1 MDRPTANPVQIGD
14 WYANPASGE
23 IMRDGATVRPDPRA
37 MRLLLYLADRP
48 GQVVSVEELL
58 NQVWSGVVVTQDSVY
73 QAIAAVRRVLGDDP
87 KNPTYIVTVPRL
99 GYRLIAKVHS
109 WNGEPPATRH
119 VTEDAVAPTV
129 DGAAINGP
137 ATPTTPSD
145 TPLRAAPTRRVT
157 LIAVLCLGAF
167 LIGVLTLLLRGQAVT
182 WPGTGGATNAT
193 AVKSIGVLP
202 FLDLTSESMDQEY
215 FADGMTEELIDKLS
229 RLPGIRVP
237 SPASSFY
244 FKGKRLTVA
253 QIAKSLGV
261 TYVLSGSVRQSE
273 QKLRIAVRL
282 VRADD
287 GYVIWSETYDRS
299 SGDKLLV
306 QDDIATQV
314 AKALQRSIG

>member
-1 MDRPTANPVQIGD
+1 
-14 WYANPASGE
+14 
-23 IMRDGATVRPDPRA
+23 

-48 GQVVSVEELL
+48 GQVVGAEELL

-87 KNPTYIVTVPRL
+87 RNPTYIATVPRL
-99 GYRLIAKVHS
+99 GYRLIAKVS
-109 WNGEPPATRH
+109 PWDGTPPTAVAAAPPATC
-119 VTEDAVAPTV
+119 APTSEVARSV
-129 DGAAINGP
+129 DGAVISG
-137 ATPTTPSD
+137 TTPEAPPSIQSLPAAR
-145 TPLRAAPTRRVT
+145 TGRA
-157 LIAVLCLGAF
+157 
-167 LIGVLTLLLRGQAVT
+167 TLLLSLCATVIVVAAVTWVFRGQASS
-182 WPGTGGATNAT
+182 WLGAGAATKAT
-193 AVKSIGVLP
+193 ATKSIAVLP
-202 FLDLTSESMDQEY
+202 FLDLTSEAMDEEY

-229 RLPGIRVP
+229 RLPGMRVP

-244 FKGKRLTVA
+244 FKGKRLPVA

-261 TYVLSGSVRQSE
+261 TYVLSGSVRRSD

-287 GYVIWSETYDRS
+287 GYVIWSETYDRNS
-299 SGDKLLV
+299 SDKLLV